1 MACAA
6 SAGLEDPTWF
16 PGAVAAL
23 FGPRAV
29 VKRREPIVFAGGP
42 SRQDGSLF
50 PYVTE
55 TMQGDTAARLDAA
68 FRHAIKSAKPHD
80 FDGISG

>member
-29 VKRREPIVFAGGP
+29 VKRREPIVFAV
-42 SRQDGSLF
+42 D
-50 PYVTE
+50 
-55 TMQGDTAARLDAA
+55 
-68 FRHAIKSAKPHD
+68 RHDKMALYSPRHRDNA
-80 FDGISG
+80 G

>member
-29 VKRREPIVFAGGP
+29 VKRREPIVVTGHDKMAFSIRTSPRQCRVIQQRGSTPP
-42 SRQDGSLF
+42 SDML
-50 PYVTE
+50 
-55 TMQGDTAARLDAA
+55 
-68 FRHAIKSAKPHD
+68 
-80 FDGISG
+80 